1 MKIASQ
7 SVLTV
12 RAATLAGIFAAMLG
26 QVAAAPPT
34 SEEVTEELKKKYSE
48 YFGI

>member
-26 QVAAAPPT
+26 QVAAAP
-34 SEEVTEELKKKYSE
+34 EAVTEELKKKYSE